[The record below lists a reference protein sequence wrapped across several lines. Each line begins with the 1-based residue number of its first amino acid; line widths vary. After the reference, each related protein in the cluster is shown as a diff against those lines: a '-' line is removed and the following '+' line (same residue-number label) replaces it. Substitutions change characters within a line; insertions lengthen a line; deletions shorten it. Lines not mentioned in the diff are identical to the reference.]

1 MKAFTFI
8 ILLLLSAS
16 VQGKQLV
23 LIQGYLGQPSS
34 WSDSGVVQILGQNGW
49 RYGGEFMYSSGG
61 AQLLELIGQPKA
73 NPGQHQFYRVSLP
86 TEASIQTQSYYL
98 TAYLKTLRARYPKED
113 LILVGHSAGGVLSR
127 YTMVKNPE
135 LKIAMLISIAS
146 PHLGTD
152 TAEFGRLLGNSPL
165 AMIAP
170 MIGANTLN
178 RSQNL
183 YNDLLP
189 EMPHRFLF
197 WLNRQ
202 PHPEAEYIS
211 IVRDESSNNGGDFVV
226 PSNSQYLEN
235 VFNLRYRAKSY
246 IVPGTHALSP
256 ADGLL
261 LIDLINEKH
270 FPKLSRYKPK
280 EVWLS

>member
-1 MKAFTFI
+1 MKAFVFI
-8 ILLLLSAS
+8 VLFLLSAS

-23 LIQGYLGQPSS
+23 LVQGYLGQPSS
-34 WSDSGVVQILGQNGW
+34 WSDSGVVQTLDKNGW
-49 RYGGEFMYSSGG
+49 RYGGEFVYSSGG

-73 NPGQHQFYRVSLP
+73 TQSQNRFYRVSLP

-98 TAYLKTLRARYPKED
+98 TAYLKTLRALYSKDEI
-113 LILVGHSAGGVLSR
+113 ILVGHSAGGVLSR

-135 LKIAMLISIAS
+135 LNIAMLISIAS

-211 IVRDESSNNGGDFVV
+211 IVRDENSANGGDFVV
-226 PSNSQYLEN
+226 PANSQHLEN

-256 ADGLL
+256 ADGIL
-261 LIDLINEKH
+261 LIDLINEKQ
-270 FPKLSRYKPK
+270 FSKWS
-280 EVWLS
+280 